1 MRKKEQG
8 MNTITSSTGTTVQ
21 RHAARRRKGVGFW
34 TGRVLLGLVIALVAL
49 AATGASYQ
57 AVATAIDQRTYPAR
71 GQLVDVGGYRLH
83 ITCVGTGSPTVMLL
97 HGNGGT
103 SLDWYGVQPAIA
115 TTTRVCAYDRAGMG
129 WSDAGPGPRDAQ
141 QIVHELHTLL
151 TNAVI
156 AGPYVLVGH
165 SFGGLYT
172 RVYADQYPD
181 EVAGMV
187 LVDASHPDM
196 WARTPGGQNIYT
208 SSVQMGG
215 ILAALAP
222 FGITRLQATT
232 THLPPNY
239 DMPPERYAEYQ
250 ALRSS
255 TRSWN
260 AALAELRA
268 TPATMDQV
276 RTTRSLGPM
285 PLVVLTARG
294 DHTQGGQQALEIE
307 QLHVALQNE
316 LAALST
322 NSTHRIVEGSDHQSL
337 QFNAT
342 HASVTS
348 AAILEVVETARSGQ
362 PLAR

>member
-1 MRKKEQG
+1 
-8 MNTITSSTGTTVQ
+8 MNTITSSTGTTAQ
-21 RHAARRRKGVGFW
+21 PHSGRRKRGFFFW
-34 TGRVLLGLVIALVAL
+34 TGRILLGLVVALVAL
-49 AATGASYQ
+49 AALGASYQ
-57 AVATAIDQRTYPAR
+57 AVATAIDQRTYPLP

-83 ITCVGTGSPTVMLL
+83 ITCEGTGSPTVILL

-129 WSDAGPGPRDAQ
+129 WSDAGSGPQDAQ
-141 QIVHELHTLL
+141 QVVRELHTLL
-151 TNAVI
+151 TNAGI

-187 LVDASHPDM
+187 LVDAAHPDM
-196 WARTPGGQNIYT
+196 WARAPAGQDVYT
-208 SSVQMGG
+208 SSLQMGG
-215 ILAALAP
+215 ILVALAP
-222 FGITRLQATT
+222 FGITRLQANTT
-232 THLPPNY
+232 QLPPNY
-239 DMPPERYAEYQ
+239 DMPPARYAEYQ

-255 TRSWN
+255 TRYWN
-260 AALAELRA
+260 GALAELRA
-268 TPATMDQV
+268 NPATMDQV
-276 RTTRSLGPM
+276 RATRSLGAM
-285 PLVVLTARG
+285 PLAVLTARG
-294 DHTQGGQQALEIE
+294 DHTQGGQQAAEVE

-342 HASVTS
+342 HASITS
-348 AAILEVVETARSGQ
+348 AAIQAVVTAAHTGQ
-362 PLAR
+362 QLAR

>member
-1 MRKKEQG
+1 

-21 RHAARRRKGVGFW
+21 PHAARRRKGLGFW
-34 TGRVLLGLVIALVAL
+34 IRRVLLGLVIALVAL
-49 AATGASYQ
+49 AAMGAIYQ
-57 AVATAIDQRTYPAR
+57 AGATAIDQRTYLPP
-71 GQLVDVGGYRLH
+71 GQRVDVGGYRLH
-83 ITCVGTGSPTVMLL
+83 INCVGTGSPTVILL

-103 SLDWYGVQPAIA
+103 SLDWYGVQPTIA
-115 TTTRVCAYDRAGMG
+115 TTTRVCAYDRAGIG
-129 WSDAGPGPRDAQ
+129 WSEIGPGSQDAR
-141 QIVHELHTLL
+141 QIVRELHTLL

-196 WARTPGGQNIYT
+196 WVRASGGQDIYNAG
-208 SSVQMGG
+208 VQMGS

-222 FGITRLQATT
+222 FGIARLQSNTT
-232 THLPPNY
+232 QLPPNY

-255 TRSWN
+255 TRYWN

-268 TPATMDQV
+268 NPRTMDQV
-276 RTTRSLGPM
+276 RATHSLGAM
-285 PLVVLTARG
+285 PLAVLTARG
-294 DHTQGGQQALEIE
+294 DHTQGGQQALGVE
-307 QLHVALQNE
+307 QLHFALQNE

-348 AAILEVVETARSGQ
+348 AAIRAVVEAAWSGQ
-362 PLAR
+362 PLGQ

>member
-1 MRKKEQG
+1 MG
-8 MNTITSSTGTTVQ
+8 TIITSSATTAQ
-21 RHAARRRKGVGFW
+21 PQGRRRKKGLGFW
-34 TGRVLLGLVIALVAL
+34 TGRILLGLVIALVAL
-49 AATGASYQ
+49 AATGAIYQ
-57 AVATAIDQRTYPAR
+57 AVATAIDGQVYPPP

-83 ITCVGTGSPTVMLL
+83 ITCEGTGSPTVILL

-103 SLDWYGVQPAIA
+103 SQDWYGVQPAIA
-115 TTTRVCAYDRAGMG
+115 TTTRVCAYDRAGIG
-129 WSDAGPGPRDAQ
+129 WSDAGPGPQDAQ
-141 QIVHELHTLL
+141 QIVRELHTLL
-151 TNAVI
+151 TNAGI
-156 AGPYVLVGH
+156 APPYVLVGH

-181 EVAGMV
+181 EVMGMV
-187 LVDASHPDM
+187 LVDAAHPDM
-196 WARTPGGQNIYT
+196 WARTPGGQDIYT

-222 FGITRLQATT
+222 LGITRLQANTT
-232 THLPPNY
+232 QLPPNY
-239 DMPPERYAEYQ
+239 DMPPARYAEYQ

-255 TRSWN
+255 TRSWH

-268 TPATMDQV
+268 NPATMDQV
-276 RTTRSLGPM
+276 RATGSLGAM

-294 DHTQGGQQALEIE
+294 DHTQGGQPAVEVE

-348 AAILEVVETARSGQ
+348 AAIQAVVEATRSGQ
-362 PLAR
+362 PLAQ

>member
-1 MRKKEQG
+1 MQ
-8 MNTITSSTGTTVQ
+8 TTLSPTGTTVQ
-21 RHAARRRKGVGFW
+21 LHSARRRKGVGFW
-34 TGRVLLGLVIALVAL
+34 TGRVLLGLVITLVAL
-49 AATGASYQ
+49 AAMGAIYQ
-57 AVATAIDQRTYPAR
+57 AVATAIDQHTYPPP

-83 ITCVGTGSPTVMLL
+83 ITCVGAGSPTVILL

-103 SLDWYGVQPAIA
+103 SQDWYGVQPTIA

-129 WSDAGPGPRDAQ
+129 WSDADPGPRDAQ
-141 QIVHELHTLL
+141 QIMHELHTLL
-151 TNAVI
+151 TNAGI

-187 LVDASHPDM
+187 LVDAAHPDM
-196 WARTPGGQNIYT
+196 WARTPGGQDIYT
-208 SSVQMGG
+208 SAVQMGG

-222 FGITRLQATT
+222 FGITRLQANT
-232 THLPPNY
+232 THLPANY

-255 TRSWN
+255 TRAWN
-260 AALAELRA
+260 GALAELRA
-268 TPATMDQV
+268 TPTTMDQV
-276 RTTRSLGPM
+276 RDTRSLGAM

-294 DHTQGGQQALEIE
+294 DHTQGGQQAVVE

-322 NSTHRIVEGSDHQSL
+322 NSTHRIVEGSDHQSF
-337 QFNAT
+337 QFNST

-348 AAILEVVETARSGQ
+348 AVIRAVVEAARSGQ
-362 PLAR
+362 PLAQ

>member
-1 MRKKEQG
+1 MH
-8 MNTITSSTGTTVQ
+8 TITSHKRGFLLW
-21 RHAARRRKGVGFW
+21 AR
-34 TGRVLLGLVIALVAL
+34 RVLLGLVVALSAL
-49 AATGASYQ
+49 AAMGASYQ
-57 AVATAIDQRTYPAR
+57 AVATTIDQRTYPPP
-71 GQLVDVGGYRLH
+71 GQLIDVGGYRLH
-83 ITCVGTGSPTVMLL
+83 ITCVGTGSPTVILL

-103 SLDWYGVQPAIA
+103 SLDWYGVQPAMA

-129 WSDAGPGPRDAQ
+129 WSDADPGPQDAQ
-141 QIVHELHTLL
+141 QIVRELHTLL
-151 TNAVI
+151 TNAGI

-181 EVAGMV
+181 EVMGMV
-187 LVDASHPDM
+187 LLDAAHPDM
-196 WARTPGGQNIYT
+196 WARTPGGQDVYNAG
-208 SSVQMGG
+208 VQMGG

-222 FGITRLQATT
+222 FGITRLQANTT
-232 THLPPNY
+232 QLPPNY
-239 DMPPERYAEYQ
+239 DMPPARYAAYQ

-255 TRSWN
+255 TRSTH

-268 TPATMDQV
+268 NPTTMDQV
-276 RTTRSLGPM
+276 RASGSLGAM
-285 PLVVLTARG
+285 PLAVLTARG
-294 DHTQGGQQALEIE
+294 DHTQGGQPVVEVE

-348 AAILEVVETARSGQ
+348 AAIQAVVEATRSGK
-362 PLAR
+362 PLAQ

>member
-1 MRKKEQG
+1 

-21 RHAARRRKGVGFW
+21 PHTARRSKGFRFW
-34 TGRVLLGLVIALVAL
+34 TGRVLLALVITLVAL
-49 AATGASYQ
+49 AAAGASYQ
-57 AVATAIDQRTYPAR
+57 TVATAIDQRTYPAP

-83 ITCVGTGSPTVMLL
+83 ISCVGAGSPTVILL
-97 HGNGGT
+97 HGNCGT
-103 SLDWYGVQPAIA
+103 SQDWYGVQPAIA

-129 WSDAGPGPRDAQ
+129 WSDAGPGSRDAQ

-151 TNAVI
+151 TNAGI

-172 RVYADQYPD
+172 RVYADEYPD
-181 EVAGMV
+181 EVTGMV
-187 LVDASHPDM
+187 LVDASHPNM
-196 WARTPGGQNIYT
+196 WARAPGGQDIYNAG
-208 SSVQMGG
+208 VQMGG

-222 FGITRLQATT
+222 FGIARLQANMTQ
-232 THLPPNY
+232 LPPNY
-239 DMPPERYAEYQ
+239 DMPPGRYAEYQ

-255 TRSWN
+255 TRAWN

-276 RTTRSLGPM
+276 RATRSLGAM
-285 PLVVLTARG
+285 PLVVLTAGG
-294 DHTQGGQQALEIE
+294 DHTQGSQQAAEVE

-322 NSTHRIVEGSDHQSL
+322 NRTHWIVEGSDHQSL
-337 QFNAT
+337 QFNST
-342 HASVTS
+342 HASITS
-348 AAILEVVETARSGQ
+348 AAILEVVEAARTGQ
-362 PLAR
+362 PLTQSAR